1 MYPEYVMRFISM
13 GVYINYKNMFFYDF
27 VGSFLVRLKN
37 YNFSNHFVKLELQ
50 KFCLGISD
58 DPY

>member
-1 MYPEYVMRFISM
+1 MRFISM
-13 GVYINYKNMFFYDF
+13 DVYINYKNMFLYDF